1 MDAHYAFGVRIRL
14 EPEADDVVLESPTV
28 ERRCLLEAV
37 RPGTDGWLFF
47 RDTLWRGEVADQD
60 HARRLFT
67 EKLGMNVEAVDFRGL
82 HTDEAYLE
90 ALKAE
95 IDDSLET
102 FKADSVT
109 EAISKYFGSSLV
121 VDVGEGEGESEGGEG

>member
-14 EPEADDVVLESPTV
+14 EPDAADVVIESPTV
-28 ERRCLLEAV
+28 ERRCLLEAA

-47 RDTLWRGEVADQD
+47 RDTLWRGEVSDEAY
-60 HARRLFT
+60 ARRLLS
-67 EKLGMNVEAVDFRGL
+67 EKLGLTVEAVDFRGL
-82 HTDEAYLE
+82 HTDEEYLE

-102 FKADSVT
+102 FNADSVT
-109 EAISKYFGSSLV
+109 ETMSKYFGSSLV
-121 VDVGEGEGESEGGEG
+121 VDGGNRG